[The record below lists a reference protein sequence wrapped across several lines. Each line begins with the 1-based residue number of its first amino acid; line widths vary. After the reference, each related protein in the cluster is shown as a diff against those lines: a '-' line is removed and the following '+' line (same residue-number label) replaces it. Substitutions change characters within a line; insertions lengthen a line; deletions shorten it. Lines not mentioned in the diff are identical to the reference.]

1 MSSFQDNINNTFGKI
16 NKGIIN
22 GGEAIIGK
30 IQNNKMI
37 VLLIIFFSVFS
48 YYYYKTKIAPKL
60 TPDYIP
66 NNEFVENKTIKTQ
79 NEYATLYLFQANW
92 CNLCEKLKPVWK
104 DLKLS
109 LNKTKINKHV
119 LIFNEINDADEA
131 LIIDF
136 ETTYLNGS
144 SIQEFPTIF
153 LVKGNEVIEFEGT
166 PTRVNLEE
174 FVNTVL

>member
-1 MSSFQDNINNTFGKI
+1 MSLKNNINQAFDKI

-22 GGEAIIGK
+22 GGEAIIEK

-37 VLLIIFFSVFS
+37 VLLIIFFSAFS

-66 NNEFVENKTIKTQ
+66 NNEFVENKAIKKE
-79 NEYATLYLFQANW
+79 NEYATLYLFQADW
-92 CNLCEKLKPVWK
+92 CNLCEKLKPVWR

-119 LIFNEINDADEA
+119 LVFNEINDADEA
-131 LIIDF
+131 LITDF
-136 ETTYLNGS
+136 ETTYLNGNS
-144 SIQEFPTIF
+144 VQEFPTIF
-153 LVKGNEVIEFEGT
+153 LVKDNEVIEFEGT
-166 PTRVNLEE
+166 PTRNNLEE